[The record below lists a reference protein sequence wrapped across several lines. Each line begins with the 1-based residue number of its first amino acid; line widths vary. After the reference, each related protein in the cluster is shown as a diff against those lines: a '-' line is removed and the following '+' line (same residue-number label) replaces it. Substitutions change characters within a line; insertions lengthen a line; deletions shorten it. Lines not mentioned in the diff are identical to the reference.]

1 MASRRN
7 PVVFRRRFGFLDAA
21 NVSSPGDEHMRRLV
35 VTFEDADHFTQ
46 EWTSVKNG
54 KSET

>member
-1 MASRRN
+1 
-7 PVVFRRRFGFLDAA
+7 
-21 NVSSPGDEHMRRLV
+21 MRRLV

-54 KSET
+54 KSETGKFRFTRKK